1 MFNTPTRPLAKPP
14 ANPEVKKQLTKI
26 AEQLTVLKLQY
37 KMKPGDE
44 GLKQS
49 IKQLEDAETLV
60 RKTLR
65 GL

>member
-1 MFNTPTRPLAKPP
+1 
-14 ANPEVKKQLTKI
+14 
-26 AEQLTVLKLQY
+26 
-37 KMKPGDE
+37 MKPGDE